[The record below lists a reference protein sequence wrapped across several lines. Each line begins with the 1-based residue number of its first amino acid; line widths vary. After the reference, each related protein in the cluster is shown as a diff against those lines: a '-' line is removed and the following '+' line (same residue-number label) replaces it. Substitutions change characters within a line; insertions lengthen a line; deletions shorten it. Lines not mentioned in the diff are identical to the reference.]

1 MMKQIEN
8 DEATAVLP
16 QPCNGPLY
24 DKATL
29 GDHLGKV
36 FEELCELSEAVAQYT
51 NDPDSVKN
59 YDHMCLEATDGIT
72 ALTTLLEYVKCDES
86 MRQEYQR
93 RVNHSNA
100 VRDGGQE
107 GEKMSNFARKAR
119 RKNLKTFKRDVDYSV
134 QCRHESESGGPAR
147 DNRADYPRSQC
158 GVRDVRQSDD
168 DIRRGGTQVHSA
180 GARK

>member
-1 MMKQIEN
+1 MATTKHELIERVRLIVREMQADNAVNVARTAAVLNMMKQIEN
-8 DEATAVLP
+8 DEATVVLP

-36 FEELCELSEAVAQYT
+36 FEELYELYEAVAQYT

-100 VRDGGQE
+100 VRDGGRRV
-107 GEKMSNFARKAR
+107 RK
-119 RKNLKTFKRDVDYSV
+119 
-134 QCRHESESGGPAR
+134 
-147 DNRADYPRSQC
+147 
-158 GVRDVRQSDD
+158 
-168 DIRRGGTQVHSA
+168 
-180 GARK
+180 

>member
-1 MMKQIEN
+1 MATTKHELIERVRLIVQEVQADNAVNVARTAAVLNMMKQIEN

-36 FEELCELSEAVAQYT
+36 FEELYELSEAVVQYT

-100 VRDGGQE
+100 VRDGGRRV
-107 GEKMSNFARKAR
+107 RK
-119 RKNLKTFKRDVDYSV
+119 
-134 QCRHESESGGPAR
+134 
-147 DNRADYPRSQC
+147 
-158 GVRDVRQSDD
+158 
-168 DIRRGGTQVHSA
+168 
-180 GARK
+180 

>member
-1 MMKQIEN
+1 MATTKQELTERIRLIVREMQADNAANVARTAAVLNMMKRIEN
-8 DEATAVLP
+8 DKETVVLP

-36 FEELCELSEAVAQYT
+36 FEELYELSEAVVQYT

-100 VRDGGQE
+100 VRDGGRRV
-107 GEKMSNFARKAR
+107 RK
-119 RKNLKTFKRDVDYSV
+119 
-134 QCRHESESGGPAR
+134 
-147 DNRADYPRSQC
+147 
-158 GVRDVRQSDD
+158 
-168 DIRRGGTQVHSA
+168 
-180 GARK
+180 

>member
-1 MMKQIEN
+1 MATTKHELIERVRLIVREMQADNAVNVARTAAVLNMMKQIEN
-8 DEATAVLP
+8 DEATVVLP

-29 GDHLGKV
+29 GDHIGKV
-36 FEELCELSEAVAQYT
+36 FEELYELSEAVVQYT

-100 VRDGGQE
+100 VRDGGQ
-107 GEKMSNFARKAR
+107 R
-119 RKNLKTFKRDVDYSV
+119 
-134 QCRHESESGGPAR
+134 
-147 DNRADYPRSQC
+147 
-158 GVRDVRQSDD
+158 
-168 DIRRGGTQVHSA
+168 IRRDA
-180 GARK
+180 K

>member
-1 MMKQIEN
+1 MATTKQELTERIRLIVREMQADNAANVARTAAVLNMMKQIEN
-8 DEATAVLP
+8 DKETVVLP

-29 GDHLGKV
+29 GDHLGKA
-36 FEELCELSEAVAQYT
+36 FEELYELSEAVVQYT

-86 MRQEYQR
+86 MRQEYQC

-100 VRDGGQE
+100 VRDGGRRV
-107 GEKMSNFARKAR
+107 RK
-119 RKNLKTFKRDVDYSV
+119 
-134 QCRHESESGGPAR
+134 
-147 DNRADYPRSQC
+147 
-158 GVRDVRQSDD
+158 
-168 DIRRGGTQVHSA
+168 
-180 GARK
+180 

>member
-1 MMKQIEN
+1 MATTKHELIERVRLIVREMQADNAVNVARTAAVLNMMKQIEN
-8 DEATAVLP
+8 DKETVVLP

-36 FEELCELSEAVAQYT
+36 FEELYELSEAVVQYT

-100 VRDGGQE
+100 VRDGGRRV
-107 GEKMSNFARKAR
+107 RK
-119 RKNLKTFKRDVDYSV
+119 
-134 QCRHESESGGPAR
+134 
-147 DNRADYPRSQC
+147 
-158 GVRDVRQSDD
+158 
-168 DIRRGGTQVHSA
+168 
-180 GARK
+180 

>member
-1 MMKQIEN
+1 MATTKHELIEHVRLIVQDWQADNAETIVKAAEVLNMMKQIEN
-8 DEATAVLP
+8 DKETVVLP

-29 GDHLGKV
+29 GDYLGKV
-36 FEELCELSEAVAQYT
+36 FEELYELSEAVVQYI

-100 VRDGGQE
+100 VRDGGRRV
-107 GEKMSNFARKAR
+107 RK
-119 RKNLKTFKRDVDYSV
+119 
-134 QCRHESESGGPAR
+134 
-147 DNRADYPRSQC
+147 
-158 GVRDVRQSDD
+158 
-168 DIRRGGTQVHSA
+168 
-180 GARK
+180 

>member
-1 MMKQIEN
+1 MATTKHELIERVRLIVREMQADNALNVARTAAVLNMMKQIEN
-8 DEATAVLP
+8 DKETVVLP

-36 FEELCELSEAVAQYT
+36 FEELYELSEAVVQYT

-100 VRDGGQE
+100 VRDGGRRV
-107 GEKMSNFARKAR
+107 RK
-119 RKNLKTFKRDVDYSV
+119 
-134 QCRHESESGGPAR
+134 
-147 DNRADYPRSQC
+147 
-158 GVRDVRQSDD
+158 
-168 DIRRGGTQVHSA
+168 
-180 GARK
+180 

>member
-1 MMKQIEN
+1 MATTKHELIERVRLIVREMQADYAVNVARTAAVLNMMKQIEN
-8 DEATAVLP
+8 DEATVVLP

-36 FEELCELSEAVAQYT
+36 FEELYELSEAVVQYT

-100 VRDGGQE
+100 VRDGGRRV
-107 GEKMSNFARKAR
+107 RK
-119 RKNLKTFKRDVDYSV
+119 
-134 QCRHESESGGPAR
+134 
-147 DNRADYPRSQC
+147 
-158 GVRDVRQSDD
+158 
-168 DIRRGGTQVHSA
+168 
-180 GARK
+180 

>member
-1 MMKQIEN
+1 MATTKHELIERVRLIVREMQADNAVNVARTAAVLNMMKQIEN
-8 DEATAVLP
+8 DKETVVLP

-36 FEELCELSEAVAQYT
+36 FEELYELSEAVVQYI

-100 VRDGGQE
+100 VRDGGRRV
-107 GEKMSNFARKAR
+107 RK
-119 RKNLKTFKRDVDYSV
+119 
-134 QCRHESESGGPAR
+134 
-147 DNRADYPRSQC
+147 
-158 GVRDVRQSDD
+158 
-168 DIRRGGTQVHSA
+168 
-180 GARK
+180 

>member
-1 MMKQIEN
+1 MATTKQELTERIRLIVLEMQAENAVNVARTAAVLNMMKQIEN
-8 DEATAVLP
+8 DKETVVLP

-29 GDHLGKV
+29 GDHLGKA
-36 FEELCELSEAVAQYT
+36 FEELYELSEAVVQYT

-100 VRDGGQE
+100 VRDGGRRV
-107 GEKMSNFARKAR
+107 RK
-119 RKNLKTFKRDVDYSV
+119 
-134 QCRHESESGGPAR
+134 
-147 DNRADYPRSQC
+147 
-158 GVRDVRQSDD
+158 
-168 DIRRGGTQVHSA
+168 
-180 GARK
+180 

>member
-1 MMKQIEN
+1 MATTKHELIERVRLIVREMQADNAVNVARTAAVLNMMKQIEN
-8 DEATAVLP
+8 DKETVVLP

-36 FEELCELSEAVAQYT
+36 FEELYELYEAVAQYT

-100 VRDGGQE
+100 VRDGGRRV
-107 GEKMSNFARKAR
+107 RK
-119 RKNLKTFKRDVDYSV
+119 
-134 QCRHESESGGPAR
+134 
-147 DNRADYPRSQC
+147 
-158 GVRDVRQSDD
+158 
-168 DIRRGGTQVHSA
+168 
-180 GARK
+180 

>member
-1 MMKQIEN
+1 MATTKHELIERVRLIVREMQADNAANVARTAAVLNMMKQIEN
-8 DEATAVLP
+8 DKETVVLP

-36 FEELCELSEAVAQYT
+36 FEELYELSEAVVQYT

-100 VRDGGQE
+100 VRDGGRRV
-107 GEKMSNFARKAR
+107 RK
-119 RKNLKTFKRDVDYSV
+119 
-134 QCRHESESGGPAR
+134 
-147 DNRADYPRSQC
+147 
-158 GVRDVRQSDD
+158 
-168 DIRRGGTQVHSA
+168 
-180 GARK
+180 

>member
-1 MMKQIEN
+1 MDDNKRRLVRHVMELMQDWQAEDAQRIADIGDALNAMHQIAAS
-8 DEATAVLP
+8 DPILP
-16 QPCNGPLY
+16 HPCNGPLY

-36 FEELCELSEAVAQYT
+36 FEELYELYEAVAQYT

-100 VRDGGQE
+100 VRDGGRRV
-107 GEKMSNFARKAR
+107 RK
-119 RKNLKTFKRDVDYSV
+119 
-134 QCRHESESGGPAR
+134 
-147 DNRADYPRSQC
+147 
-158 GVRDVRQSDD
+158 
-168 DIRRGGTQVHSA
+168 
-180 GARK
+180 

>member
-1 MMKQIEN
+1 MATTKQELTERIRLIVREMQADNAVNVARTAAVLNMMKQIEN
-8 DEATAVLP
+8 DKETVVLP

-36 FEELCELSEAVAQYT
+36 FEELYELSEAVVQYT

-100 VRDGGQE
+100 VRDGGRRV
-107 GEKMSNFARKAR
+107 RK
-119 RKNLKTFKRDVDYSV
+119 
-134 QCRHESESGGPAR
+134 
-147 DNRADYPRSQC
+147 
-158 GVRDVRQSDD
+158 
-168 DIRRGGTQVHSA
+168 
-180 GARK
+180 

>member
-1 MMKQIEN
+1 MDDNKRRLVRHVMELMQDWQADNAVNVARTAAVLNMMKQIEN
-8 DEATAVLP
+8 DKETAVLP

-36 FEELCELSEAVAQYT
+36 FEELYELYEAVAQYT

-93 RVNHSNA
+93 QVNQSNA
-100 VRDGGQE
+100 VRDGGRRV
-107 GEKMSNFARKAR
+107 RK
-119 RKNLKTFKRDVDYSV
+119 
-134 QCRHESESGGPAR
+134 
-147 DNRADYPRSQC
+147 
-158 GVRDVRQSDD
+158 
-168 DIRRGGTQVHSA
+168 
-180 GARK
+180 

>member
-1 MMKQIEN
+1 MSTTKHELIERVSLIVRKMQADNAVNVARTAEVLNMMKQIEN
-8 DEATAVLP
+8 DKETVVLP

-24 DKATL
+24 DNATL

-36 FEELCELSEAVAQYT
+36 FEEIYELSEAVVQYT

-86 MRQEYQR
+86 MRQEYQH

-100 VRDGGQE
+100 VRDGGRRV
-107 GEKMSNFARKAR
+107 RK
-119 RKNLKTFKRDVDYSV
+119 
-134 QCRHESESGGPAR
+134 
-147 DNRADYPRSQC
+147 
-158 GVRDVRQSDD
+158 
-168 DIRRGGTQVHSA
+168 
-180 GARK
+180 

>member
-1 MMKQIEN
+1 MATTKQELTERIRLIVREMQADNAANVARTAAVLNMMKRIEN
-8 DEATAVLP
+8 DKETVVLP

-36 FEELCELSEAVAQYT
+36 FEELYELSEAVVQYT

-59 YDHMCLEATDGIT
+59 YDHMCLEATDCIT

-100 VRDGGQE
+100 VRDGGRRV
-107 GEKMSNFARKAR
+107 RK
-119 RKNLKTFKRDVDYSV
+119 
-134 QCRHESESGGPAR
+134 
-147 DNRADYPRSQC
+147 
-158 GVRDVRQSDD
+158 
-168 DIRRGGTQVHSA
+168 
-180 GARK
+180 

>member
-1 MMKQIEN
+1 MATTKQELTERDRLIAREMQADNALNVARTAAVLNMMKQIEN
-8 DEATAVLP
+8 DKETVVLP

-36 FEELCELSEAVAQYT
+36 FEELYELSEAVVQYT

-100 VRDGGQE
+100 VRDGGRRV
-107 GEKMSNFARKAR
+107 RK
-119 RKNLKTFKRDVDYSV
+119 
-134 QCRHESESGGPAR
+134 
-147 DNRADYPRSQC
+147 
-158 GVRDVRQSDD
+158 
-168 DIRRGGTQVHSA
+168 
-180 GARK
+180 

>member
-1 MMKQIEN
+1 MDDNKRRLVRHVMELMQDWQAEDAQRIADIGDALNAIHQIAAS
-8 DEATAVLP
+8 DPILP

-36 FEELCELSEAVAQYT
+36 FEELYELYEAVAQYT

-100 VRDGGQE
+100 VRDGGRRV
-107 GEKMSNFARKAR
+107 RK
-119 RKNLKTFKRDVDYSV
+119 
-134 QCRHESESGGPAR
+134 
-147 DNRADYPRSQC
+147 
-158 GVRDVRQSDD
+158 
-168 DIRRGGTQVHSA
+168 
-180 GARK
+180 

>member
-1 MMKQIEN
+1 MATTKHELIERVRLIVQEVQADNAETIVKAAEVLNMMKQIEN
-8 DEATAVLP
+8 DKETVVLP

-36 FEELCELSEAVAQYT
+36 FEELYELSEAVVQYT

-100 VRDGGQE
+100 VRDGGRRV
-107 GEKMSNFARKAR
+107 RK
-119 RKNLKTFKRDVDYSV
+119 
-134 QCRHESESGGPAR
+134 
-147 DNRADYPRSQC
+147 
-158 GVRDVRQSDD
+158 
-168 DIRRGGTQVHSA
+168 
-180 GARK
+180 

>member
-1 MMKQIEN
+1 MATTKHELIERVRLIVREMQADNAVNVARTAAVLNMMKQIEN

-36 FEELCELSEAVAQYT
+36 FEELCELSEAVVQYT

-59 YDHMCLEATDGIT
+59 YNHMCLEATDGIT
-72 ALTTLLEYVKCDES
+72 ALTTLLEYVKCDER

-100 VRDGGQE
+100 VRDGGQ
-107 GEKMSNFARKAR
+107 RIR
-119 RKNLKTFKRDVDYSV
+119 RDV
-134 QCRHESESGGPAR
+134 E
-147 DNRADYPRSQC
+147 
-158 GVRDVRQSDD
+158 
-168 DIRRGGTQVHSA
+168 
-180 GARK
+180 

>member
-1 MMKQIEN
+1 MATTKHELIERVRLIAREMQTDNAVNAARTAAVLNMMKQIEN

-36 FEELCELSEAVAQYT
+36 FEELCELSEAVVQYT

-59 YDHMCLEATDGIT
+59 YNHMCLEATDGIT
-72 ALTTLLEYVKCDES
+72 ALTTLLEYVKRDES
-86 MRQEYQR
+86 MRQEYQL

-100 VRDGGQE
+100 VRDGGRRV
-107 GEKMSNFARKAR
+107 RK
-119 RKNLKTFKRDVDYSV
+119 
-134 QCRHESESGGPAR
+134 
-147 DNRADYPRSQC
+147 
-158 GVRDVRQSDD
+158 
-168 DIRRGGTQVHSA
+168 
-180 GARK
+180 

>member
-1 MMKQIEN
+1 MATTKHELIERVRLIVREMQADNAVNAARTAAVLNMMKQIEN

-36 FEELCELSEAVAQYT
+36 IEEIRELSEAVAEYV
-51 NDPDSVKN
+51 NDPRLKN

-86 MRQEYQR
+86 MRRVFQR
-93 RVNHSNA
+93 RVNLSNA
-100 VRDGGQE
+100 VRDGGRRV
-107 GEKMSNFARKAR
+107 RK
-119 RKNLKTFKRDVDYSV
+119 
-134 QCRHESESGGPAR
+134 
-147 DNRADYPRSQC
+147 
-158 GVRDVRQSDD
+158 
-168 DIRRGGTQVHSA
+168 
-180 GARK
+180 

>member
-1 MMKQIEN
+1 MATTKHELIERVRLIVREMQADNAVNVARTAAVLNMMKQIEN
-8 DEATAVLP
+8 DKETVVLP
-16 QPCNGPLY
+16 HPCNGPLY

-36 FEELCELSEAVAQYT
+36 FEELYELSEAVVQYT

-100 VRDGGQE
+100 VRDGGRRV
-107 GEKMSNFARKAR
+107 RK
-119 RKNLKTFKRDVDYSV
+119 
-134 QCRHESESGGPAR
+134 
-147 DNRADYPRSQC
+147 
-158 GVRDVRQSDD
+158 
-168 DIRRGGTQVHSA
+168 
-180 GARK
+180 